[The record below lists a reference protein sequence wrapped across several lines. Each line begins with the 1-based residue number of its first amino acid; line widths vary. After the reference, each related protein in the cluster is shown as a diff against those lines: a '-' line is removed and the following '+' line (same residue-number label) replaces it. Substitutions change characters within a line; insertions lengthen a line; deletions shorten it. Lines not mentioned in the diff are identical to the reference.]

1 VRIRSLKKSGVS
13 QWYIEAADIRR
24 PCEGEWKTFTGV
36 LRIQSPVIIE
46 IERISSGPIKISI
59 KSETG
64 NKDQIVAK
72 LYNEDINENFFAAG
86 CLLII
91 VNKLTER
98 TKKGKTMVLP
108 VDGYIEFG
116 REARHETLSSIPVL
130 RICSTVGTKGY
141 KVRSSL
147 WVRFGN
153 DPAIKVLIAAV
164 FFILGALATW
174 RRWWKESHRNEKSN
188 T

>member
-1 VRIRSLKKSGVS
+1 M
-13 QWYIEAADIRR
+13 
-24 PCEGEWKTFTGV
+24 
-36 LRIQSPVIIE
+36 E
-46 IERISSGPIKISI
+46 I
-59 KSETG
+59 
-64 NKDQIVAK
+64 
-72 LYNEDINENFFAAG
+72 
-86 CLLII
+86 
-91 VNKLTER
+91 
-98 TKKGKTMVLP
+98 
-108 VDGYIEFG
+108 G

-130 RICSTVGTKGY
+130 KSGKVRVVGKTIMGDEIYDAGTIILSTGDQFSVENPEVGKGLIVADHQPGLSAVAYTLGKRAYVQRFGTKGY

-153 DPAIKVLIAAV
+153 DPVIKALIAAV